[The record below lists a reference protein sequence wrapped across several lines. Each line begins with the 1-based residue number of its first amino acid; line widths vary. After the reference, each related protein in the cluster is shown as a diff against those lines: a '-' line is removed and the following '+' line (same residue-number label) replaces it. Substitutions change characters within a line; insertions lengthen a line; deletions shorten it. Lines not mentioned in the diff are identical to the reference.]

1 MRRRADHEY
10 KNASG
15 RAFLCCFLLVSG
27 LLENIAASEWLP
39 VTQFT
44 ILRGLNQ
51 PFLPTPT
58 MLGVVIMQAFHHVT
72 GRVDR
77 RAYGCAPE
85 SDAELVSFSY

>member
-1 MRRRADHEY
+1 
-10 KNASG
+10 
-15 RAFLCCFLLVSG
+15 
-27 LLENIAASEWLP
+27 
-39 VTQFT
+39 
-44 ILRGLNQ
+44 
-51 PFLPTPT
+51 